1 MLIEMSAGVLKLLT
15 YFSLWFYIWNVYIIR
30 GPTATED
37 EESISSDGAD
47 EKQQNNDA
55 ENKVEDA
62 QNELNEANRPESS
75 PESSKKPACRLNN
88 VIRGNYNSCMTI
100 MTLKR
105 SVTIL
110 KHLNLALNNFRFV
123 VRQIF
128 FMAIFHVKVQR
139 CVYVIFGYYY
149 CQSDMQ
155 YKKQV
160 CLSEDGFFFRICI
173 YSLWHFFSSA
183 LLLQRMV
190 KLFFGCVAA
199 VACGMLYAVYL
210 STYHDRKFWFSTK
223 QVCDF

>member
-88 VIRGNYNSCMTI
+88 VIRGNYN
-100 MTLKR
+100 
-105 SVTIL
+105 
-110 KHLNLALNNFRFV
+110 
-123 VRQIF
+123 
-128 FMAIFHVKVQR
+128 
-139 CVYVIFGYYY
+139 
-149 CQSDMQ
+149 
-155 YKKQV
+155 
-160 CLSEDGFFFRICI
+160 
-173 YSLWHFFSSA
+173 
-183 LLLQRMV
+183 
-190 KLFFGCVAA
+190 
-199 VACGMLYAVYL
+199 
-210 STYHDRKFWFSTK
+210 
-223 QVCDF
+223 